1 MRRLGFLESPF
12 CEEGVNFHPKFGE
25 FRHRIDAFQPKHMYY
40 IGNSNTVKSKFNNDQ
55 DEFLPCPYYKD
66 YVVETGDDILEKLS
80 THAPVKRT
88 EELFF
93 KSFEKCDVPRVMPKG
108 EFEGINLEK
117 AHEIAV
123 EYTYTQFNFLRD
135 SYPTSDLD
143 FNRPTSPGLPYTR
156 MGFKTKGDVLDRLDL
171 ATEMGEQYMPIYT
184 VSDKYE
190 YLSREDI
197 GNGKCRTFFAP
208 DVTFLAHQKVFT
220 TEHNDRMHDRCN
232 NYDTYWSR
240 YGMTKQYGGFNNL
253 MKAHEKFD
261 VHLTGDG
268 SGWDRVIPLLPEV
281 WSLRKHYLY
290 MTIDLEP
297 MFDYV
302 ATNTVTP
309 LVGLPD
315 GSVYQRV
322 TGNNSG
328 SNTTT
333 TDNCIAHTIISYMF
347 YLMLGWR
354 RYGRWLTYAEIH
366 DFGMASLYGDDSLAS
381 LHSKCYFFDYEDEPE
396 IRRIAEIYFRQAY
409 ISYAVVIKST
419 QFNLVLGK
427 PNGLEFLGSTSL
439 LSDGYY
445 HAVPRIGKLC
455 TSITQSLKDKSPTQ
469 LVSSVLAM
477 YELTSTVPEEN
488 CVLVR
493 QALQRYGSY
502 LISHNKVE
510 GVDLSL
516 LYKLQQVAED
526 DNSDV
531 VKLVTGWE

>member
-1 MRRLGFLESPF
+1 
-12 CEEGVNFHPKFGE
+12 
-25 FRHRIDAFQPKHMYY
+25 
-40 IGNSNTVKSKFNNDQ
+40 
-55 DEFLPCPYYKD
+55 
-66 YVVETGDDILEKLS
+66 
-80 THAPVKRT
+80 
-88 EELFF
+88 
-93 KSFEKCDVPRVMPKG
+93 
-108 EFEGINLEK
+108 
-117 AHEIAV
+117 
-123 EYTYTQFNFLRD
+123 
-135 SYPTSDLD
+135 
-143 FNRPTSPGLPYTR
+143 
-156 MGFKTKGDVLDRLDL
+156 
-171 ATEMGEQYMPIYT
+171 
-184 VSDKYE
+184 
-190 YLSREDI
+190 
-197 GNGKCRTFFAP
+197 
-208 DVTFLAHQKVFT
+208 
-220 TEHNDRMHDRCN
+220 
-232 NYDTYWSR
+232 
-240 YGMTKQYGGFNNL
+240 
-253 MKAHEKFD
+253 
-261 VHLTGDG
+261 
-268 SGWDRVIPLLPEV
+268 
-281 WSLRKHYLY
+281 LRKHYLY

-333 TDNCIAHTIISYMF
+333 TDNCIAHTIITYMF

-381 LHSKCYFFDYEDEPE
+381 LHSKYYFFDYEGESE
-396 IRRIAEIYFRQAY
+396 IRSIAESYFRQAY

-455 TSITQSLKDKSPTQ
+455 TSITQSLKDKSPMQ

-477 YELTSTVPEEN
+477 YELTSTVPDEE
-488 CVLVR
+488 CILVR

-502 LISHNKVE
+502 LISHGKVE